1 MQGLMGHSS
10 GNLYGSNSKRNT
22 DIKDL
27 AHEVSEVD
35 NDSIRNWDIG
45 HSNDIL
51 AKNLALFWLFSE
63 TVSEP
68 KCKDNGLNY
77 LPEKGS

>member
-1 MQGLMGHSS
+1 
-10 GNLYGSNSKRNT
+10 LYGNNSKRNT

-27 AHEVSEVD
+27 AHEVSEVN
-35 NDSIRNWDIG
+35 NDSIRNWEVG

-51 AKNLALFWLFSE
+51 AKSLALFWLFPE

-68 KCKDNGLNY
+68 KCKDNGQNY
-77 LPEKGS
+77 LADKSS